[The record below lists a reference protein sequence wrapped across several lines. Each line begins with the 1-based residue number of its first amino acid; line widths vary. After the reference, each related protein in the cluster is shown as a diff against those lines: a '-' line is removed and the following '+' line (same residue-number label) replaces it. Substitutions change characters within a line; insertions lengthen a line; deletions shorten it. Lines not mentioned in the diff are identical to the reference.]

1 MHERDGG
8 TIYLPWG
15 SEKEKIRAESLSDG
29 LQYVRVCDKMNL
41 MQAAELLQ
49 DAAGVVGVDT
59 GLLHLANAFDKPL
72 VGIYTDTDPI
82 KTGVQVSTV
91 AKNLGNIGQIP
102 TADLVYETLMDCV
115 AADKG

>member
-1 MHERDGG
+1 MRLMHERDGG

-29 LQYVRVCDKMNL
+29 LPYVRVCDKMNL

-72 VGIYTDTDPI
+72 VGIYTDTAPEKPACNRRRKQPI
-82 KTGVQVSTV
+82 LEVSV
-91 AKNLGNIGQIP
+91 KCRNPNPFLNYCCRA
-102 TADLVYETLMDCV
+102 
-115 AADKG
+115 